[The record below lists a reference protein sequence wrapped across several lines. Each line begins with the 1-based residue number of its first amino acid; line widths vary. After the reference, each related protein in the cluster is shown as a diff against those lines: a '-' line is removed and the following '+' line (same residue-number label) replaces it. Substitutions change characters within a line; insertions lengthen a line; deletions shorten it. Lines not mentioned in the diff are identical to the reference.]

1 MVAHQEVVAVSFAR
15 HMYIYIY
22 IVRGS
27 ADPCQQSLIE
37 LSLDISTK
45 G

>member
-15 HMYIYIY
+15 HMYLYIYIY

-27 ADPCQQSLIE
+27 ADPCQ
-37 LSLDISTK
+37 
-45 G
+45 